1 MLEVIILNYKPIS
14 KILLITIGFL
24 IVFGYYFYD
33 NLKSHILDNWTY
45 YRQHPMFLP
54 FAGIIKR
61 DDGETIGGATKKNFI
76 KVLWTI
82 VNKFLSI
89 LMTPIYPIIKMILK
103 VLGYFS
109 NILNGIRNQI
119 TVMRNFLFKLFEK
132 MYIRLQNGVAT
143 IIFFF
148 LKLRE
153 SMKRSYGLLT
163 TLLYSIEHG
172 YLFFE
177 SLMKSPIRK
186 FGSMSEGIGLGLSTF
201 TFGGFGIPLWHSALC
216 FDENTLIKLNNGS
229 KIKISNLKLGDKLI
243 DNNEV
248 LAIIKKNNSRN
259 IYKFNNILVKG
270 DHLVMHKDTWT
281 RVKDIKDSIMISDY
295 IGNIVCLVTRSGL
308 IQIQDYKFKDYTDTH
323 NIMIHATVRKMVN
336 DRLNGGCEN
345 IIVGC
350 DDLLSGFSP
359 NSKCKDSTSD
369 IVLIGIGELSVYN
382 YKDFE
387 LSGNILVFENNEWIR
402 VSDSTIS
409 TYIGKNKDPYINYI
423 TCDGV
428 IRLSDN
434 KKEQLLIRDFLE
446 VSDKKFNDSLDDTV
460 DKLIEIFDN

>member
-14 KILLITIGFL
+14 QILLTTIGFL
-24 IVFGYYFYD
+24 IVFSYYFYD
-33 NLKSHILDNWTY
+33 NLKSHILENWTY

-61 DDGETIGGATKKNFI
+61 DEGESIGGATKKNFI
-76 KVLWTI
+76 KVLWNI

-89 LMTPIYPIIKMILK
+89 LMTPIYPIINMILK
-103 VLGYFS
+103 VLSYFS

-186 FGSMSEGIGLGLSTF
+186 FGTIGEGVGLGLSIF

-216 FDENTLIKLNNGS
+216 FDENTLIKLNSGE

-243 DNNEV
+243 NDNEV
-248 LAIIKKNNSRN
+248 LAIIKKKNSRN
-259 IYKFNNILVKG
+259 IYKFRGILVKG
-270 DHLVMHKDTWT
+270 DHLVMHKDRWT
-281 RVKDIKDSIMISDY
+281 RVKDINTSVMIPGY
-295 IGNIVCLVTRSGL
+295 IGNIVCLVTKLGL
-308 IQIQDYKFKDYTDTH
+308 IHINDLDFKDYTDTH
-323 NIMIHATVRKMVN
+323 NVMINATVRKMVN
-336 DRLNGGCEN
+336 DRLNGTCEN
-345 IIVGC
+345 NIVGC

-359 NSKCKDSTSD
+359 DTKCMNSTSD
-369 IVLIGIGELSVYN
+369 IVLIEEGQLNVYN
-382 YKDFE
+382 YDDIE

-402 VSDSTIS
+402 VCDSDKSKF
-409 TYIGKNKDPYINYI
+409 IGKNKKPFINYI
-423 TCDGV
+423 TGDGI
-428 IRLSDN
+428 IRLYG
-434 KKEQLLIRDFLE
+434 KKTDELLIRDFLE
-446 VSDKKFNDSLDDTV
+446 VSDKKFNDTLDDTV
-460 DKLIEIFDN
+460 DKLIDIFE

>member
-14 KILLITIGFL
+14 QILLTTIGFL
-24 IVFGYYFYD
+24 IVFSYYFYD
-33 NLKSHILDNWTY
+33 NLKSHILENWTY

-61 DDGETIGGATKKNFI
+61 DEGESIGGATKKNFI
-76 KVLWTI
+76 KVLWNI

-89 LMTPIYPIIKMILK
+89 LMTPIYPIINMILK
-103 VLGYFS
+103 VLSYFS

-186 FGSMSEGIGLGLSTF
+186 FGTIAEGAGLGLSIF

-216 FDENTLIKLNNGS
+216 FDENTLIKLNNGE

-243 DNNEV
+243 NNNEV
-248 LAIIKKNNSRN
+248 LAIIKKKNSRN
-259 IYKFNNILVKG
+259 IYKYRDILVKG
-270 DHLVMHKDTWT
+270 DHLVRYKNRWT
-281 RVKDIKDSIMISDY
+281 RVKDIDTSVMIPGY
-295 IGNIVCLVTRSGL
+295 IGNIVCLVTKSGL
-308 IQIQDYKFKDYTDTH
+308 IQINDFDFKDYTDTH
-323 NIMIHATVRKMVN
+323 NDLINATVRKMVN
-336 DRLNGGCEN
+336 DRLNGTCYAS
-345 IIVGC
+345 IVGC
-350 DDLLSGFSP
+350 NDLLSGFSP
-359 NSKCKDSTSD
+359 DTKCMNSTAD
-369 IVLIGIGELSVYN
+369 IVLIGKGQLDIYN
-382 YKDFE
+382 YKDLE
-387 LSGNILVFENNEWIR
+387 LSGNIIVFENNEWIR
-402 VSDSTIS
+402 VSDSNIS
-409 TYIGKNKDPYINYI
+409 IFIGRNKKPFINYI
-423 TCDGV
+423 TDSGN
-428 IRLSDN
+428 IRLCG
-434 KKEQLLIRDFLE
+434 KKTDELLIRDFLE
-446 VSDKKFNDSLDDTV
+446 VSDKKFNDTLDDTV
-460 DKLIEIFDN
+460 DKLIEIFE

>member
-14 KILLITIGFL
+14 QILLTTIGFL
-24 IVFGYYFYD
+24 IVFSYYFYD
-33 NLKSHILDNWTY
+33 NLKSHILENWTY

-61 DDGETIGGATKKNFI
+61 DEGESIGGATKKNFI
-76 KVLWTI
+76 KVLWNI

-89 LMTPIYPIIKMILK
+89 LMTPIYPIINMILK
-103 VLGYFS
+103 VLSYFS

-186 FGSMSEGIGLGLSTF
+186 FGTIGEGVGLGLSIF

-216 FDENTLIKLNNGS
+216 FDENTLIKLNSGE

-243 DNNEV
+243 NDNEV
-248 LAIIKKNNSRN
+248 LAIIKKKNSRN
-259 IYKFNNILVKG
+259 IYKFRGILVKG
-270 DHLVMHKDTWT
+270 DHLVMHKDRWT
-281 RVKDIKDSIMISDY
+281 RVKDIDTSVMIPGY
-295 IGNIVCLVTRSGL
+295 IGNIVCLVTKLGL
-308 IQIQDYKFKDYTDTH
+308 IHINDLDFKDYTDTH
-323 NIMIHATVRKMVN
+323 NVMINATVRKMVN
-336 DRLNGGCEN
+336 DRLNGTCEN
-345 IIVGC
+345 NIVGC

-359 NSKCKDSTSD
+359 DTKCMNSTSD
-369 IVLIGIGELSVYN
+369 IVLIEEGQLNVYN
-382 YKDFE
+382 YDDIE

-402 VSDSTIS
+402 VCDSDKSKF
-409 TYIGKNKDPYINYI
+409 IGKNKKPFINYI
-423 TCDGV
+423 TGDGI
-428 IRLSDN
+428 IRLYG
-434 KKEQLLIRDFLE
+434 KKTDELLIRDFLE
-446 VSDKKFNDSLDDTV
+446 VSDKKFNDTLDDTV
-460 DKLIEIFDN
+460 DKLIDIFE